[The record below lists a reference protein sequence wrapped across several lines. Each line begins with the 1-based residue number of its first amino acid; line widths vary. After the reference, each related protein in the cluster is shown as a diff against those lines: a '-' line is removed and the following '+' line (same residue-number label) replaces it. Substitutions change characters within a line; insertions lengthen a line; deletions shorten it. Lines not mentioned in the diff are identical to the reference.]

1 MKTDESGKE
10 LRELSAFEEDR
21 EDTLLSLSD
30 EQLDKTQC
38 ATVRVSKMYNL
49 RNRYYKKF
57 KGHYIQL
64 TVRNLNTLP
73 FSHSCALR
81 GLS

>member
-1 MKTDESGKE
+1 MKTWIWKRAERAE
-10 LRELSAFEEDR
+10 CLWREQGRHAF
-21 EDTLLSLSD
+21 SLSD

-38 ATVRVSKMYNL
+38 ATVQVSKMYNL
-49 RNRYYKKF
+49 RNGYYKNF

-64 TVRNLNTLP
+64 TVWNLNTLP
-73 FSHSCALR
+73 FSHYCALR